1 MVLIFLDD
9 DWSFGNLHGAYSF
22 DAGVLEKMTTNSELF
37 LTFLRIGAFT
47 IGGGYAML
55 PLIEKDVVGK
65 GWMTKEEFL
74 DIFAVVQSLPG
85 VFAVNIALFVGYK
98 LKGISGALFCAL
110 ATIIP
115 SFLIILMIAT
125 FFVHFREYEWVE
137 RMFKGFRPAVVALI
151 AVPCLTSA
159 KSVKLNIRTVWIPI
173 AAALLIW
180 QLGLSPVWI
189 ILAAGIGGIL
199 FMRKVN

>member
-1 MVLIFLDD
+1 
-9 DWSFGNLHGAYSF
+9 
-22 DAGVLEKMTTNSELF
+22 MTTNSELF